1 MDGEKSS
8 DEIHIAELA
17 NRLHEESKPLCPQ
30 FRSYSLERL
39 YPVQGHCALSG
50 FPGWFM
56 IPSIEEY
63 RTYCTR
69 VAFVLCPWFGRAREA
84 AEPGAQFPGEQ
95 AARSELGWPTQAS
108 KTTP

>member
-1 MDGEKSS
+1 MNGEKSS
-8 DEIHIAELA
+8 DEIHVAELA
-17 NRLHEESKPLCPQ
+17 IRLQEESKPLCPQ
-30 FRSYSLERL
+30 FRSYNLERL

-50 FPGWFM
+50 FPGRLM

-69 VAFVLCPWFGRAREA
+69 VAFVLCPWFGQTGEMAG
-84 AEPGAQFPGEQ
+84 PVTHDPGEQ
-95 AARSELGWPTQAS
+95 AARAELGWPTEVG

>member
-1 MDGEKSS
+1 MDGEKSK
-8 DEIHIAELA
+8 DEIHVAELA
-17 NRLHEESKPLCPQ
+17 IRLQEEPRPLCPQ
-30 FRSYSLERL
+30 FQSYNLERL

-63 RTYCTR
+63 RTYCTKA
-69 VAFVLCPWFGRAREA
+69 AFALCHWFGRAG
-84 AEPGAQFPGEQ
+84 EPVAQFPGEQ